1 MKTKIL
7 AGVALVTLATAGTL
21 AYAASTG
28 TGSAV
33 LTKVTNGMHLTG
45 SGGWHGEGRGRMG
58 GRSMEG
64 FGMMMG

>member
-21 AYAASTG
+21 TYAASTG
-28 TGSAV
+28 SGSTI
-33 LTKVTNGMHLTG
+33 LSKVANGMHLTG

-58 GRSMEG
+58 GRGMEG
-64 FGMMMG
+64 FGMMG